1 MKADKKDKGKKVA
14 NAETTDQAEQ
24 AAHTSKRNPEG
35 IKKNEPNLKH
45 QLKLKT

>member
-24 AAHTSKRNPEG
+24 AAHTASAIPKKSR
-35 IKKNEPNLKH
+35 KNEPNLKH